1 MTTAHAVFTTGH
13 IGLNVSDLTR
23 ARDFYQQA
31 FGFEVLGESSEDGKA
46 FAFLGHGSDIVL
58 TLWRQSTGAF
68 AKDRPG
74 LHHLS
79 FRVDAIEDVRA
90 VEQRVRRLGVR
101 IHHGGIVPHAE
112 GRASGGLFFEDPD
125 GIRLEVFSATG
136 AEDNPAPHGTA
147 PTCGFF

>member
-1 MTTAHAVFTTGH
+1 MFVTGH
-13 IGLNVSDLTR
+13 IRLNVSDLPR
-23 ARDFYQQA
+23 ARDFYRQV
-31 FGFEVLGESSEDGKA
+31 FGFEVLGESSEAGKA
-46 FAFLGHGSDIVL
+46 FAFLGHGSNIVL
-58 TLWRQSTGAF
+58 TLWRQSAGGF

-79 FRVDAIEDVRA
+79 FQVDSIEEVSAAERRIRA
-90 VEQRVRRLGVR
+90 LGAR

-125 GIRLEVFSATG
+125 GIRLEIFSPTG
-136 AEDNPAPHGTA
+136 AGQNPAPHGTA